1 MVLEGGSRKEERV
14 PEVNKEGLLC
24 NEFVFICFLRNLEQT
39 YHLPDQLTHYVS
51 ALRQKLTISEG
62 GELKKKK
69 KRRGDGGSGTS
80 RLFDGGRTG
89 QSSARGGAPKVRNLT
104 EGKLP
109 P

>member
-69 KRRGDGGSGTS
+69 RGEEMAVAEQVVSSMAVARGSPQHE
-80 RLFDGGRTG
+80 GGRLRFG
-89 QSSARGGAPKVRNLT
+89 I
-104 EGKLP
+104 
-109 P
+109 